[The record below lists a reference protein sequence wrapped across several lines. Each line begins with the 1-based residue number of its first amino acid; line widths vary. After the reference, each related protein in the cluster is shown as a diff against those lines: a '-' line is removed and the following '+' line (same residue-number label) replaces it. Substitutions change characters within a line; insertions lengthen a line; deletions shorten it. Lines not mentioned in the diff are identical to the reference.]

1 MGGRKVSRATRAP
14 AFGIAILTPVL
25 LAGAV
30 AASPDRPS
38 APVSVAAPSA
48 APQPAPAVVAPAAVA
63 APVAGLRI
71 PAAALSAYR
80 KAEAIMATADPG
92 CGLSWNLLAG
102 IGRLEPTPASAEPS
116 AVRAVSAR
124 TPAPKKAPSATWLR
138 FAADGDGDGR
148 SDPSNPFDATL
159 ATARHLCSSGMNF
172 RNQAQA
178 LTALMRYNDSMP
190 FAQNVLGWAAAYATG
205 TAPLNLPK
213 IYGPVPVLGPYLP
226 GIWGLTQATLVS
238 STQAGYLLPGAAAVA
253 PNSVLPEQAPLPP
266 VVVPELPTWVEP
278 DAAAGVPAP
287 VNAADT
293 RSAAVAPQLALQGDR
308 PRTEQAESYPAPT
321 YTAPA
326 PAPDPAPAPAPAPA
340 PDPAPAPAPA
350 PPPAPVLDL
359 VPEAPAQTRVTGNGG
374 GRQSGR
380 TQIDSAPQAP
390 QVPTQSAGTGDR
402 GGSKNAGGGRR
413 GARGD

>member
-1 MGGRKVSRATRAP
+1 MGRRKVNRGTRVP

-30 AASPDRPS
+30 AASPERPS

-48 APQPAPAVVAPAAVA
+48 PPQPAPAATPAATAPALVA

-71 PAAALSAYR
+71 PATALSAYR
-80 KAEAIMATADPG
+80 KVEKIMATADPG

-102 IGRLEPTPASAEPS
+102 IGRLESKPANTESS

-138 FAADGDGDGR
+138 FAADGDGDGK
-148 SDPSNPFDATL
+148 SDPQNPFDATL

-205 TAPLNLPK
+205 TAPLNLPP

-226 GIWGLTQATLVS
+226 GIWGLSQATLVS
-238 STQAGYLLPGAAAVA
+238 STQAGYLMPGAGAAA
-253 PNSVLPEQAPLPP
+253 PSSVLLEQAPPPPP
-266 VVVPELPTWVEP
+266 VVVPEPPTWVEP
-278 DAAAGVPAP
+278 AAAASVPAP
-287 VNAADT
+287 VSAADT
-293 RSAAVAPQLALQGDR
+293 RGAAVAPPLALPGDG
-308 PRTEQAESYPAPT
+308 PRTEPAQSYTAPV

-326 PAPDPAPAPAPAPA
+326 PVPAPAPAPV
-340 PDPAPAPAPA
+340 PD
-350 PPPAPVLDL
+350 PVLDL
-359 VPEAPAQTRVTGNGG
+359 VPEPPVQTPVAGNSG

-380 TQIDSAPQAP
+380 AQIDSTPP
-390 QVPTQSAGTGDR
+390 VPSQSSGTGDS
-402 GGSKNAGGGRR
+402 GGSKSAGGERR
-413 GARGD
+413 GTRGD

>member
-48 APQPAPAVVAPAAVA
+48 APQPAPAVVAPAPVA

-80 KAEAIMATADPG
+80 KAETIMATADPG

-102 IGRLEPTPASAEPS
+102 IGRLEPTPAGAEPS

-124 TPAPKKAPSATWLR
+124 TPAPKTPSATWLR
-138 FAADGDGDGR
+138 FAADGDGDGK
-148 SDPSNPFDATL
+148 SDPRNPFDATL

-253 PNSVLPEQAPLPP
+253 PNSALPEQAPPPPP

-278 DAAAGVPAP
+278 EAAADVPAP

-293 RSAAVAPQLALQGDR
+293 RAAAVAPQLALQGDR
-308 PRTEQAESYPAPT
+308 PRTEQAESYTAPA

-326 PAPDPAPAPAPAPA
+326 PMPAPMPAPAPV
-340 PDPAPAPAPA
+340 PAPA
-350 PPPAPVLDL
+350 PPPAPALDL

-390 QVPTQSAGTGDR
+390 QVPTQSSGTGDR

>member
-1 MGGRKVSRATRAP
+1 MGRRKVNRATRVP

-30 AASPDRPS
+30 AASPERPS

-48 APQPAPAVVAPAAVA
+48 PPRPAPAATAPALVA

-71 PAAALSAYR
+71 PATALSAYR
-80 KAEAIMATADPG
+80 KAEKIMATADPD

-102 IGRLEPTPASAEPS
+102 IGRLESKPANTEPS

-138 FAADGDGDGR
+138 FAADGDGDGK
-148 SDPSNPFDATL
+148 SDPQNPFDATL

-190 FAQNVLGWAAAYATG
+190 FAQNVLGWAAAYASG
-205 TAPLNLPK
+205 TAPLNLPP

-226 GIWGLTQATLVS
+226 GIWGLSQATLVS
-238 STQAGYLLPGAAAVA
+238 STQAGYLLPGAGAVA
-253 PNSVLPEQAPLPP
+253 PNSALPEQASLPAP
-266 VVVPELPTWVEP
+266 VVVLETPTWVEP
-278 DAAAGVPAP
+278 AAAAASVPAP
-287 VNAADT
+287 VSAADT
-293 RSAAVAPQLALQGDR
+293 RGAAVAPQLALQGDG
-308 PRTEQAESYPAPT
+308 PRTEPTRSYSAPA

-326 PAPDPAPAPAPAPA
+326 NTAPAYTEPDPAPAPV
-340 PDPAPAPAPA
+340 PDPAPSPVPD
-350 PPPAPVLDL
+350 PVLDL
-359 VPEAPAQTRVTGNGG
+359 VAEAPAQVPVAGSGG

-380 TQIDSAPQAP
+380 AQIDSAPQ
-390 QVPTQSAGTGDR
+390 VPSQSSGTGDR
-402 GGSKNAGGGRR
+402 GGSKSAGGARR
-413 GARGD
+413 GTRGD

>member
-48 APQPAPAVVAPAAVA
+48 APRPAPAAVATAPALAA

-80 KAEAIMATADPG
+80 KAEKIMATADPG

-102 IGRLEPTPASAEPS
+102 IGRLESTPASTEPS

-124 TPAPKKAPSATWLR
+124 TPAPQKAPSATWLR

-148 SDPSNPFDATL
+148 SDPRNPFDATL
-159 ATARHLCSSGMNF
+159 ATAKHLCSSGMNF

-226 GIWGLTQATLVS
+226 GIWGLPQATYVS
-238 STQAGYLLPGAAAVA
+238 STQAGYLLPGAAAVV
-253 PNSVLPEQAPLPP
+253 PNGVLPEQAPPPPP

-278 DAAAGVPAP
+278 AETASVPTP
-287 VNAADT
+287 VIAADT
-293 RSAAVAPQLALQGDR
+293 RGAAVAPQLALQGDG
-308 PRTEQAESYPAPT
+308 PRTEPTQSYTAPT
-321 YTAPA
+321 YTAP
-326 PAPDPAPAPAPAPA
+326 DPVPAPA
-340 PDPAPAPAPA
+340 PDPV
-350 PPPAPVLDL
+350 PAPVLDL
-359 VPEAPAQTRVTGNGG
+359 VPEAPVQTPVADNGG

-380 TQIDSAPQAP
+380 TQIDSAPQ
-390 QVPTQSAGTGDR
+390 VPTQSSGSGDR
-402 GGSKNAGGGRR
+402 GGSKNAGGERR